1 MTTELTFTNSDIP
14 SLNVLLR
21 THWTKKAK
29 MQEALLWKVKQ
40 QTRNRHS
47 GEVIVTFHRKA
58 CKLMDW
64 DNFSG
69 SFKLVGDS
77 LVKAKLIVDDK
88 PDIITSFIPLQTK
101 VSKKADEIVLIK
113 IEDKMAG

>member
-1 MTTELTFTNSDIP
+1 MTTELTFTNTDIP

-77 LVKAKLIVDDK
+77 LVKSGVIVDDK

-101 VSKKADEIVLIK
+101 VKKKVEEIISITIK
-113 IEDKMAG
+113 DK

>member
-1 MTTELTFTNSDIP
+1 
-14 SLNVLLR
+14 
-21 THWTKKAK
+21 

-77 LVKAKLIVDDK
+77 LVKSGVVVDDK
-88 PDIITSFIPLQTK
+88 PEVIVEFIPRQTRVKKK
-101 VSKKADEIVLIK
+101 VDEVVFIT
-113 IEDKMAG
+113 IEDKVL